1 LSERSPSSRV
11 SLRRRARPEMLLQ
24 PVLTDILLK
33 FQVQLHQLN
42 LNAFAQF
49 SKNISGLCL
58 ASVENP
64 AVTVS

>member
-1 LSERSPSSRV
+1 
-11 SLRRRARPEMLLQ
+11 MLLQ